1 MFCTFLA
8 SFILFLEFD
17 SANAGIYSSNEEK
30 ELLRQAGCSELD
42 ELLEVG
48 ACIPYGYR
56 QQAIPD
62 KSSTKILTTIVHEHI
77 REVDSKKKI
86 LIVDL

>member
-1 MFCTFLA
+1 MRNLFYKLA
-8 SFILFLEFD
+8 PFILLLAFD
-17 SANAGIYSSNEEK
+17 SANAGLYSSDEEK
-30 ELLRQAGCSELD
+30 ELLKQAGCSELD

-62 KSSTKILTTIVHEHI
+62 KSSTKIFTTIV
-77 REVDSKKKI
+77 
-86 LIVDL
+86 